1 MGHKWLKAFSK
12 AVTYLGSGVT
22 ALTGTM
28 QTAQQ
33 QEQID
38 AAWAALLHTPDA
50 AVVSETSTPQAA
62 PMDELRDYLERAG
75 ITAPVRDSRKRERPA
90 AQTAAPQA
98 TLAQGEVGA
107 AASGKSGG
115 TPAGEKPWEIDP
127 PAEILYNAVQDAGDG
142 LTGGD
147 IAEAQERAKELDEA
161 VHGGP
166 LYGEYADLTPLL
178 PDREPLFLPKPSG
191 GVSSPIPTKEK
202 QLALPPSDDTLP
214 KMLTGGGGNPFQGT
228 YTLKPNQTYTANGAT
243 YHTDEN
249 GAIQSW
255 SATLTGPQQTAPRS
269 PSHQKNLPGKLEGD
283 HAGHYLAA
291 SEGGSGLADNL
302 APMDAKVNTRDYRA
316 FERENHRL
324 LEEGDTVRLEGS
336 SHMGS
341 SKLRPDGIM
350 VTRSVYDSDGN
361 LVDREHFSW
370 TNTDMSRY
378 QDNDFGDPSIP
389 NAMDESLD
397 KAGLTREEI
406 AALEEAEQEPAKSG
420 KQMETADQSQTGAA
434 SDGQAERTDDKTE
447 DGGRQ
452 SERNTSEKE
461 QNQRERQEGE
471 DPEQAEDVS
480 GQEMDDGQKPRQ
492 PEQRSRKVEQAPS
505 GENKTGDREE
515 SEQNT
520 SDNGR
525 ESPEQKDAGKG
536 ETEQP
541 SPDEEKKAEGERK
554 PESEQNAPDNGR
566 ESPGKNTGEEQTD
579 QTPSGKETEESGKK
593 STGQEAPEADQKQ
606 PDQSRQAE
614 PPSQT
619 AGGKTANP
627 KEDQTSGQ
635 KADDGGQQEPWK
647 RSGGREVEPPR
658 QADQPQEPW
667 RREGPDQD
675 SGAEK
680 NGGDRS
686 KDRQH
691 PDGVEKD
698 GQEDGR
704 QPQGAAPAQAERPK
718 SAPEKEPLP
727 PSKETPR
734 DPWRK
739 EDGAG
744 KPRQEDPR
752 EESKGKEPQNKPQE
766 PPKQESSKQ
775 EPPSHDDGPTNNKD
789 GGYHY

>member
-1 MGHKWLKAFSK
+1 MGHKWLEAFSK
-12 AVTYLGSGVT
+12 AMTYLGSGVT

-28 QTAQQ
+28 QAAQQ

-62 PMDELRDYLERAG
+62 PIDELRDYLERAG
-75 ITAPVRDSRKRERPA
+75 ITAPVPDSRSREQPA
-90 AQTAAPQA
+90 AQTTAPQA
-98 TLAQGEVGA
+98 SLAQEEQTV
-107 AASGKSGG
+107 ASGKDSGA
-115 TPAGEKPWEIDP
+115 PAGEKPWEIDP
-127 PAEILYNAVQDAGDG
+127 PAEALYNAVQDAGEG

-166 LYGEYADLTPLL
+166 LYGEYGDLTPLR
-178 PDREPLFLPKPSG
+178 PNREPIFLPKSPES
-191 GVSSPIPTKEK
+191 VPSPIPPYVEK
-202 QLALPPSDDTLP
+202 SLALPPSNGTP
-214 KMLTGGGGNPFQGT
+214 SQMLAEAGGDHFQGT

-243 YHTDEN
+243 YHTDGS
-249 GAIQSW
+249 GAIRSW
-255 SATLTGPQQTAPRS
+255 SATLTGPRQAAPRS

-316 FERENHRL
+316 FERENHKL
-324 LEEGDTVRLEGS
+324 LEEGYTVRLDGS

-370 TNTDMSRY
+370 TNADMSKY
-378 QDNDFGDPSIP
+378 QDNDFGDPSVP
-389 NAMDESLD
+389 NAMGESLN
-397 KAGLTREEI
+397 KAGMTREDI
-406 AALEEAEQEPAKSG
+406 AALEEVEQEPAKSG
-420 KQMETADQSQTGAA
+420 KQMETASRSQTGAA

-447 DGGRQ
+447 DAGKQ
-452 SERNTSEKE
+452 PKQNTYEEER
-461 QNQRERQEGE
+461 NQRERQEGE
-471 DPEQAEDVS
+471 DSERTEDAS
-480 GQEMDDGQKPRQ
+480 GQETDNGQKTRQ
-492 PEQRSRKVEQAPS
+492 PEQESREGKRAPS
-505 GENKTGDREE
+505 DENETGDRRE
-515 SEQNT
+515 SEQT
-520 SDNGR
+520 TPDNGR
-525 ESPEQKDAGKG
+525 ESPEEKAAGK
-536 ETEQP
+536 ERTEQP
-541 SPDEEKKAEGERK
+541 LSGEQKKSEGEWE
-554 PESEQNAPDNGR
+554 PESKQTTPDNSH
-566 ESPGKNTGEEQTD
+566 ESPGKNTGKD
-579 QTPSGKETEESGKK
+579 QTPSGKQAEESGKE
-593 STGQEAPEADQKQ
+593 SAGQEKPETDRKQ
-606 PDQSRQAE
+606 PDQSQQTE

-627 KEDQTSGQ
+627 REDPTGGR

-647 RSGGREVEPPR
+647 RSGGREAEPTK

-675 SGAEK
+675 SGTEK
-680 NGGDRS
+680 NGGGRN

-691 PDGVEKD
+691 PDGVEK
-698 GQEDGR
+698 DGR

-734 DPWRK
+734 EPWRK
-739 EDGAG
+739 EDNAG
-744 KPRQEDPR
+744 KPRQEDPG
-752 EESKGKEPQNKPQE
+752 EESKGKEPTNKPQE
-766 PPKQESSKQ
+766 PPKQ

>member
-28 QTAQQ
+28 QAAQQ

-50 AVVSETSTPQAA
+50 AVVSEASTPQAA

-75 ITAPVRDSRKRERPA
+75 LTAPVPDSRKRERPA

-98 TLAQGEVGA
+98 TLAQEEKA
-107 AASGKSGG
+107 APSGKDSG
-115 TPAGEKPWEIDP
+115 TPPGEKPWEIDP
-127 PAEILYNAVQDAGDG
+127 PTETLYNAVQDVGDA

-178 PDREPLFLPKPSG
+178 PDREQLFLPKPTG
-191 GVSSPIPTKEK
+191 GVSSPILPKEK
-202 QLALPPSDDTLP
+202 QLALPPADDTPP
-214 KMLTGGGGNPFQGT
+214 KMLAGDGGDHFQGT

-243 YHTDEN
+243 YHTDES

-255 SATLTGPQQTAPRS
+255 SATLTGSQQAAPRS

-302 APMDAKVNTRDYRA
+302 TPMDAKVNTRDYRA

-324 LEEGDTVRLEGS
+324 LEEGYTVQLEGS

-378 QDNDFGDPSIP
+378 QGNDFGDPSIP

-397 KAGLTREEI
+397 RAGMTREEI

-420 KQMETADQSQTGAA
+420 KQKETADQSQTGAA
-434 SDGQAERTDDKTE
+434 SDGQAAQTDDRTE
-447 DGGRQ
+447 DARSQ

-461 QNQRERQEGE
+461 HDQRERWDGE
-471 DPEQAEDVS
+471 APEWAEDVS
-480 GQEMDDGQKPRQ
+480 GQETDDGQETRQ

-505 GENKTGDREE
+505 DENETGDRRE
-515 SEQNT
+515 SEQAT
-520 SDNGR
+520 PGSGR
-525 ESPEQKDAGKG
+525 ESPEQKASEKG
-536 ETEQP
+536 RTEQTP
-541 SPDEEKKAEGERK
+541 SDEQKRAEGERK
-554 PESEQNAPDNGR
+554 PESEQNAP
-566 ESPGKNTGEEQTD
+566 GKNAGKD
-579 QTPSGKETEESGKK
+579 QTPSGKETGESGKK
-593 STGQEAPEADQKQ
+593 STGQEALEADQKQ
-606 PDQSRQAE
+606 PDQSQQAE

-627 KEDQTSGQ
+627 REDQTSGQ

-647 RSGGREVEPPR
+647 RSGGREAEPPK

-680 NGGDRS
+680 NGGDRN

-691 PDGVEKD
+691 PDGVEKG

-727 PSKETPR
+727 PPGETPR
-734 DPWRK
+734 EPRRK
-739 EDGAG
+739 EDDAG
-744 KPRQEDPR
+744 KPRQEDPG
-752 EESKGKEPQNKPQE
+752 EESKGKEPTNKPQE
-766 PPKQESSKQ
+766 PPKQ

>member
-1 MGHKWLKAFSK
+1 MGHKWLEAFSK

-22 ALTGTM
+22 VLAGTM
-28 QTAQQ
+28 QAAQQ

-38 AAWAALLHTPDA
+38 AAWAALLHTPDV
-50 AVVSETSTPQAA
+50 AVVSEASTPQTA

-75 ITAPVRDSRKRERPA
+75 ITAPVPDSRKQERPSA
-90 AQTAAPQA
+90 RTAAPQA
-98 TLAQGEVGA
+98 TLAQGEVEA

-115 TPAGEKPWEIDP
+115 TSAGEKPWAIDP
-127 PAEILYNAVQDAGDG
+127 PAETLYNAVQDAGDG

-147 IAEAQERAKELDEA
+147 IAEAQERAKELDEV

-166 LYGEYADLTPLL
+166 LYGEYEDLTPLR
-178 PDREPLFLPKPSG
+178 PDREQLFLPKPPG
-191 GVSSPIPTKEK
+191 GVLSPIPPKEK
-202 QLALPPSDDTLP
+202 QLALPPSDDTPP
-214 KMLTGGGGNPFQGT
+214 KMLAGAGENHFQGT

-243 YHTDEN
+243 YHTDKK

-255 SATLTGPQQTAPRS
+255 SATLTGPRQAAPRS

-324 LEEGDTVRLEGS
+324 LEEGYTVQLEGS

-350 VTRSVYDSDGN
+350 VTRNVYDSDGN
-361 LVDREHFSW
+361 LMDREHFSW

-397 KAGLTREEI
+397 KAGMTREEI

-420 KQMETADQSQTGAA
+420 KQMETPDQSQTGAA
-434 SDGQAERTDDKTE
+434 SDGQAEQTDDKAE
-447 DGGRQ
+447 DAGKQPG
-452 SERNTSEKE
+452 RNTPETE

-471 DPEQAEDVS
+471 DSERAEDTV
-480 GQEMDDGQKPRQ
+480 GQETDNGQKTRQ
-492 PEQRSRKVEQAPS
+492 PEQRSCKGEQTPPD
-505 GENKTGDREE
+505 ENKTGDRRK

-520 SDNGR
+520 PGSGR
-525 ESPEQKDAGKG
+525 ESPE
-536 ETEQP
+536 
-541 SPDEEKKAEGERK
+541 R
-554 PESEQNAPDNGR
+554 
-566 ESPGKNTGEEQTD
+566 KNTAKD
-579 QTPSGKETEESGKK
+579 QTPSGEQTEESGKK
-593 STGQEAPEADQKQ
+593 STGQEEPEADQKQ
-606 PDQSRQAE
+606 PDESQEAE

-619 AGGKTANP
+619 AGGKTAAPREN
-627 KEDQTSGQ
+627 QTSGQ
-635 KADDGGQQEPWK
+635 KADDSGQQEPWK
-647 RSGGREVEPPR
+647 RSGGQEVEPPK

-680 NGGDRS
+680 NGGDRN

-691 PDGVEKD
+691 HDGVEKD

-718 SAPEKEPLP
+718 SAPEKEPLAP
-727 PSKETPR
+727 HGEMPR
-734 DPWRK
+734 EPWRK
-739 EDGAG
+739 EDDAG
-744 KPRQEDPR
+744 KPRQEEPR
-752 EESKGKEPQNKPQE
+752 EESKDEEPQNKPQE
-766 PPKQESSKQ
+766 PP
-775 EPPSHDDGPTNNKD
+775 SHDNGPTNNKD

>member
-1 MGHKWLKAFSK
+1 MGHKWLEAFSK

-28 QTAQQ
+28 QAAQQ

-50 AVVSETSTPQAA
+50 AVVSEASTPQAA

-75 ITAPVRDSRKRERPA
+75 ITAPVPESRGRERPA

-98 TLAQGEVGA
+98 SLAQEEKA
-107 AASGKSGG
+107 APFGKDSGS
-115 TPAGEKPWEIDP
+115 PAGEKPWEIDP
-127 PAEILYNAVQDAGDG
+127 PAETLYNAVQDAGGG

-147 IAEAQERAKELDEA
+147 IAEAQERAKELDEV

-178 PDREPLFLPKPSG
+178 SNREPIFLPKSPE
-191 GVSSPIPTKEK
+191 GVPPQIPPYVEK
-202 QLALPPSDDTLP
+202 PLALPPSNGTP
-214 KMLTGGGGNPFQGT
+214 SQMLAGDGGDHFQGT

-243 YHTDEN
+243 YHTDES

-255 SATLTGPQQTAPRS
+255 SATLTGPQQAAPRS
-269 PSHQKNLPGKLEGD
+269 LSHQKNLPGKLEGD

-316 FERENHRL
+316 FERENHKL
-324 LEEGDTVRLEGS
+324 LEGGYAVRLESS

-341 SKLRPDGIM
+341 SELRPDGIM

-370 TNTDMSRY
+370 TNTDMSKY
-378 QDNDFGDPSIP
+378 QDNDFGDPSVP

-397 KAGLTREEI
+397 KAGMTREEI
-406 AALEEAEQEPAKSG
+406 AALEEVEQEPAKSG
-420 KQMETADQSQTGAA
+420 KQMETASQSQTGAA

-447 DGGRQ
+447 DAGKQ
-452 SERNTSEKE
+452 PERNTSEAE

-471 DPEQAEDVS
+471 DPEGAEDAS
-480 GQEMDDGQKPRQ
+480 GQETDNGQKTRQ
-492 PEQRSRKVEQAPS
+492 PEQRSCEGKQTPPD
-505 GENKTGDREE
+505 GNKTGDRRK

-520 SDNGR
+520 PGSGR
-525 ESPEQKDAGKG
+525 ESPERKDAGKG
-536 ETEQP
+536 QTEQP
-541 SPDEEKKAEGERK
+541 PSDEQKKAEGERK
-554 PESEQNAPDNGR
+554 PESEQNAPDNSC
-566 ESPGKNTGEEQTD
+566 ESPGKNAGKD
-579 QTPSGKETEESGKK
+579 QTPSGEQTEESGKK
-593 STGQEAPEADQKQ
+593 STGQEEPEADRKQ
-606 PDQSRQAE
+606 PDESQEAE
-614 PPSQT
+614 PLSQT
-619 AGGKTANP
+619 AGGKTAARR
-627 KEDQTSGQ
+627 EDQTSGQ
-635 KADDGGQQEPWK
+635 KAGNDGQQEPWK
-647 RSGGREVEPPR
+647 RSGGREAELPK

-675 SGAEK
+675 SGMEK
-680 NGGDRS
+680 NGGGRN

-691 PDGVEKD
+691 PDGVEK
-698 GQEDGR
+698 DGR

-734 DPWRK
+734 EPWRK

-744 KPRQEDPR
+744 KPRQEEPG
-752 EESKGKEPQNKPQE
+752 EESKGKEPTNKPQE
-766 PPKQESSKQ
+766 PPKQ